1 MIGFYTIRSNQ
12 NKLSSSLTTFLNS
25 FPRLTLVT
33 YLYKKWRQIKFAVIL
48 VALKLISNDDGLIKI
63 EHIVKNELWNTPC
76 KGVYK
81 SNYEKY
87 VLRNLFVK
95 ICLVILNKFFAHT
108 SKLVCPEIPF
118 FMRLFFYLRV
128 KMTKFYIRVRKMI
141 WLCKC
146 LINR

>member
-1 MIGFYTIRSNQ
+1 MFGVETSLLFGNMKDFVSFSWLGFTLRGNQ

-33 YLYKKWRQIKFAVIL
+33 YLCKKWRQIKFAVIP

-118 FMRLFFYLRV
+118 FYA
-128 KMTKFYIRVRKMI
+128 
-141 WLCKC
+141 
-146 LINR
+146 LILLP